1 MRDRESAR
9 ESERE
14 RRERKERERERER
27 EREQDSE
34 RASEEKERGKA
45 SVGTPH
51 TCASDMRNA
60 STTFPRAACNYSL
73 NPQP

>member
-9 ESERE
+9 KSERE
-14 RRERKERERERER
+14 RRERKERERER

-45 SVGTPH
+45 SVGIPPH
-51 TCASDMRNA
+51 MRERHEECQHHLSASGV
-60 STTFPRAACNYSL
+60 
-73 NPQP
+73 